1 MCKVSHPNKQI
12 MTSRIIAAATALTLL
27 PVLPAQEMDPIT
39 FKANVKYIS
48 VPVTVL
54 DKDGNFVSGLEP
66 KDFRVLDNRKPQ
78 PISEDIAFN
87 PISLVVAI
95 QANAGIE
102 GMLPKINKI
111 GSLLDS
117 LVVGETGEAAVVKFD
132 HRVEVLQGFT
142 NESQKITQAI
152 AKIKPG
158 SSTARLND
166 AVMESINMLRNKSKD
181 RRRVILLIA
190 ETRDRGSEIKARE
203 VLLEAQFKDV
213 IIYTVNVSRFMST
226 WTRRNPDV
234 PRPPAIPAAAG
245 HSGMVGGGAMN
256 PNTQMQNSGYA
267 NGNVLPAF
275 VEIFRQAKA
284 LFIDNPAEAY
294 TKFTGG
300 REYGFINEGGLER
313 AISNLGNELHS
324 QYLLSYRVPEDAAG
338 GFHEIEVKVMR
349 PDLEVRSRPGYWI
362 AGPGEE
368 KPRK

>member
-1 MCKVSHPNKQI
+1 M
-12 MTSRIIAAATALTLL
+12 RIVAAALALIL
-27 PVLPAQEMDPIT
+27 PIQAQEMDRAT
-39 FKANVKYIS
+39 FVTTVKYIT

-54 DKDGNFVSGLEP
+54 DKDGNFVNGLEP
-66 KDFRVLDNRKPQ
+66 KDFRVLDNKKVQ
-78 PISEDIAFN
+78 PIVEDIAVN

-111 GSLLDS
+111 GTLLDS
-117 LVVGETGEAAVVKFD
+117 LVVGETGEAAVIKFD

-152 AKIKPG
+152 GKIKPG
-158 SSTARLND
+158 STTARLND
-166 AVMESINMLRNKSKD
+166 AVMEGINMLRNKPKD

-190 ETRDRGSEIKARE
+190 ESRDRGSEFKARE

-213 IIYTVNVSRFMST
+213 IVYTVNVSRFMST
-226 WTRRNPDV
+226 WTRKNPDV

-245 HSGMVGGGAMN
+245 HSMAGGGALN

-324 QYLLSYRVPEDAAG
+324 QYLLSYRVPQDAEG
-338 GFHEIEVKVMR
+338 GYHDIEVKVMR
-349 PDLEVRSRPGYWI
+349 PDLEVRARHGYWI
-362 AGPGEE
+362 AGAAAE
-368 KPRK
+368 KPKK